1 MCALGDALAGGVRDH
16 IAGRI
21 TRKSSWQACA
31 SNPLVGDDV
40 NDVTNTCD
48 GQGDRDE
55 VIGVIGEILWSNG
68 TALK

>member
-31 SNPLVGDDV
+31 SDPLVGDDV
-40 NDVTNTCD
+40 NDVTNTCG
-48 GQGDRDE
+48 GQGDSDE
-55 VIGVIGEILWSNG
+55 ATGVIGEVLLGNW
-68 TALK
+68 TVLK